1 MQNEKNT
8 EISDVITELKKHN
21 RRADT
26 KLVLKAYNFANK
38 NHEGQLR
45 KSGEPYIIHP
55 LEVAYILAQIG

>member
-26 KLVLKAYNFANK
+26 KLVLKA
-38 NHEGQLR
+38 
-45 KSGEPYIIHP
+45 
-55 LEVAYILAQIG
+55 